1 VIDVSVE
8 QQIYLIALHAHHF
21 MYCTDSHPMP
31 EPCNIQQ
38 VVECR
43 CKLIVTKELS
53 KTPPP
58 MVGQTSPPSSFK
70 AEVPLHLVLA
80 DFAIDLAI

>member
-8 QQIYLIALHAHHF
+8 WQIYLIALYAHHF
-21 MYCTDSHPMP
+21 MHCTDSHPIP
-31 EPCNIQQ
+31 ESCNIQQ

-43 CKLIVTKELS
+43 CELIVTKELS

-58 MVGQTSPPSSFK
+58 MVGQTSPPSSFE